1 MPGSAPRSLERET
14 RGVSLYPPKRTSG
27 RVRTFDPGVPTGAET
42 VRYRYMQPIKILQAT
57 TLLAAGAS
65 LAMSVWLYFGGGEK
79 LDGIFV
85 GIWVPS
91 ILSLGAFIVASSRRS
106 G

>member
-1 MPGSAPRSLERET
+1 MSARPE
-14 RGVSLYPPKRTSG
+14 
-27 RVRTFDPGVPTGAET
+27 AE
-42 VRYRYMQPIKILQAT
+42 RYRYVRPIKILQTT

-65 LAMSVWLYFGGGEK
+65 LATSVWLYFGGGEK

-91 ILSLGAFIVASSRRS
+91 ILALGAFIVASSRRS
-106 G
+106 D